1 MLGAFLALSRIIDEI
16 KPEAESA
23 AINFLLRGTQIPG
36 FTLVRHEQP
45 GYVDIQALEE
55 LVSSCPPARIPV
67 LLSALVRACGHLSG
81 ERYRRLCKAIGINPN
96 ERAIKHAGANP
107 FLRQTHNEEKV
118 RKN

>member
-81 ERYRRLCKAIGINPN
+81 ERYRGLCDAVGTSPN
-96 ERAIKHAGANP
+96 ERAIKRAGANP
-107 FLRQTHNEEKV
+107 FLRQTQTK
-118 RKN
+118 RK